1 MHALT
6 ASLFAL
12 FLMAPLAS
20 GWLGVYLSQDS
31 NEAVVSEVIPG
42 TPAANAGL
50 LSGDVLLGVG
60 DTKTPTRDK
69 FTAEIQK
76 LKPGTRV
83 KIKLRRNKREQVVV
97 VRLGERPKASGAG
110 AVADVVEHAQ
120 PRKPARNPKPARV
133 AKPTNSAPIVE
144 IAPRRQGSVA
154 SKEKGYLG
162 ISIREGDGG
171 LVIDRILEGGPSAE
185 SGLMKGDVL
194 QVIGDY
200 RIRSLD
206 DLDVAL
212 KKIRPGRKVTVGVAR
227 KDAQKSLMIKVGRR
241 PGPGRIAIDKPVEI
255 IEILEEPRRLVE
267 VKPTR
272 GHVIEV
278 VPSESIE
285 EVVIEVVPS
294 EAKPGRRVTRPGRR
308 APVGTAGPTGP
319 GRIARPAQPARP
331 VASDK
336 PPRPS
341 NPSRGTGVRGGEYN
355 LQRELKELR
364 QELKALRRLLEQ
376 LRRDRR

>member
-6 ASLFAL
+6 ASLFSL

-31 NEAVVSEVIPG
+31 NEAVVAEVIPG

-50 LSGDVLLGVG
+50 LSGDVLLAVG
-60 DTKTPTRDK
+60 DAKTPTRDK

-133 AKPTNSAPIVE
+133 AKPTSSAPIVE

-212 KKIRPGRKVTVGVAR
+212 KKIHPGRKVTVGVIG
-227 KDAQKSLMIKVGRR
+227 KDAKKSLMIKVGRR
-241 PGPGRIAIDKPVEI
+241 PGTGRIAIDKPVAI
-255 IEILEEPRRLVE
+255 IEILEEPRRQVE
-267 VKPTR
+267 VKPAR
-272 GHVIEV
+272 GHGIE
-278 VPSESIE
+278 I
-285 EVVIEVVPS
+285 VPS

-331 VASDK
+331 AVTDY
-336 PPRPS
+336 PLRPS
-341 NPSRGTGVRGGEYN
+341 NPSRGSGARGGEYN

-364 QELKALRRLLEQ
+364 QELKDLRRLLEQ